1 MHIMQNATF
10 QHHKHYLIIA
20 GADEE
25 ITYKLLTSLCD
36 TVRSLG
42 ASSFGEPGESQTL
55 HTLLNSSI
63 FMVILVLLCLTFEK
77 NIYHVWPPDLSF
89 H

>member
-20 GADEE
+20 GADEW
-25 ITYKLLTSLCD
+25 ITYTLLTSLCD

-42 ASSFGEPGESQTL
+42 ASSFGETGESDT
-55 HTLLNSSI
+55 TYTTEFI
-63 FMVILVLLCLTFEK
+63 DLCGYGWF
-77 NIYHVWPPDLSF
+77 SF
-89 H
+89 TMFNFF